1 MENVDYKRRLIDIKV
16 EEYLNTFGAV
26 CIEGPKWCG
35 KTWTSRQHAKSEFF
49 VGNPAGNFQNRRL
62 AELDVNSIL
71 VGDAPRLIDEWNEVP
86 SIWDAVRYKCDEDS
100 KKGKFILTG
109 SSTPNHKGIMHSG
122 AGRIGKLKMY
132 PMSLYEAGF
141 STGEVSLLDICR
153 GKADTKFTG
162 EVPLIN
168 IIDYIL
174 RGGWPGS
181 INIPLKQAMLIP
193 GQYIDEIIDDD
204 AYKVDGV
211 KRDLNKMKLL
221 LRSLARN
228 ESTTASIKKLKSDIE
243 EIDMQTINIE
253 TVSDYLNVF
262 DKLFLLNNQ
271 RPFSTNVRSRIRLK
285 QTEKRHFVDPSIAA
299 SLLNLNEEKL
309 INDLET
315 LGFLFE
321 ALVER
326 DLNIYAS
333 TFGGLLFHYQDY
345 NQNEVDA
352 VIELEDGS
360 FALIEIKL
368 GANEIE
374 DAATNLLKV
383 NAYFKEV
390 GRDAKALIVICGL
403 TNSISKREDG
413 VIVVPITSLKN

>member
-1 MENVDYKRRLIDIKV
+1 MEKDKYKSRLIDNTV
-16 EEYLNTFGAV
+16 EEYLKTFGAV

-35 KTWTSRQHAKSEFF
+35 KTWTSQYHAKSEFF
-49 VGNPAGNFQNRRL
+49 VGKPDGNFQNRRL

-71 VGDAPRLIDEWNEVP
+71 VGETPRLIDEWNEVP

-132 PMSLYEAGF
+132 PMSLFEAGF
-141 STGEVSLLDICR
+141 STGEVSLLDICQNR
-153 GKADTKFTG
+153 VETKLTG
-162 EVPLIN
+162 EVALEKLV
-168 IIDYIL
+168 DYIL
-174 RGGWPGS
+174 RGGWPES
-181 INIPLKQAMLIP
+181 INIPLKNAMLVP
-193 GQYIDEIIDDD
+193 GQYINEIIEDD

-211 KRDLNKMKLL
+211 KRNLNKMKLL

-228 ESTTASIKKLKSDIE
+228 ECTTVSIKKLKSDVE
-243 EIDMQTINIE
+243 EFDMQSINIE

-271 RPFSTNVRSRIRLK
+271 RPFSTNVRSRMRLK
-285 QTEKRHFVDPSIAA
+285 QMEKRHFVDPSLAA

-326 DLNIYAS
+326 DLNIYAN
-333 TFGGLLFHYQDY
+333 TFGGLLYHYQDY

-352 VIELEDGS
+352 VIELQDGS

-374 DAATNLLKV
+374 VAAANLLKV
-383 NAYFKEV
+383 NEYFKED
-390 GRDAKALIVICGL
+390 GYEPKALIVICGL
-403 TNSISKREDG
+403 SNSICRREDG
-413 VIVVPITSLKN
+413 VIVVPITALKN